1 VIWPRHAT
9 DNLGA
14 HESASHTAMA
24 RRPINASDIRYAVM
38 LASTFRHESK
48 MRHDRVSGDH
58 FRREPYPSR
67 RDLHGGSSRRGRGR
81 TWTLSHAACRH
92 VRACQLIEGS
102 DGHSLAALRRC
113 GEDVAPRRAAAVRFK
128 KPATGFPAR
137 AQFLRCWRYAGDLPD
152 VSNLLR
158 DPRQRVPSQVPE
170 LAARPLCW
178 QPFRELWRLAARPLC
193 WQLFREL

>member
-1 VIWPRHAT
+1 MVIWPRHEA
-9 DNLGA
+9 DDLGA

-24 RRPINASDIRYAVM
+24 TRQVNASDIRYAVM

-48 MRHDRVSGDH
+48 MRHDRVSSDH

-67 RDLHGGSSRRGRGR
+67 RDPHGGSSRRGRGR

-92 VRACQLIEGS
+92 VRACQLIKGS
-102 DGHSLAALRRC
+102 DGNSLAALRRC
-113 GEDVAPRRAAAVRFK
+113 GE

-178 QPFRELWRLAARPLC
+178 QPFREFWRLAARLLC
-193 WQLFREL
+193 WQLFRKL